1 MTISIQGVSVSRGI
15 AIGQIH
21 IVQHD
26 QLDVREYSIRNS
38 QLEDELSRFN
48 NAIADA
54 RQQLRAIRDHIPV
67 STSVDISAFI
77 DTHLLMLEDI
87 TLTEE
92 PKRIIK
98 ERLCNAEW
106 ALKLQRD
113 ALVNVFNE
121 MADAYL
127 STRRDDVDHVVNR
140 ILRVLL
146 KQKPLLHEVP
156 DDHLKNRIIMAD
168 DLYLWFKSVDA
179 DPTL

>member
-15 AIGQIH
+15 AIGQVH
-21 IVQHD
+21 IMQHD
-26 QLDVREYSIRNS
+26 QLEVPEYTILNS
-38 QLEDELSRFN
+38 QINDELSRFN

-54 RQQLRAIRDHIPV
+54 RQQLRAIRDHIPN
-67 STSVDISAFI
+67 STGVDVSAFI

-98 ERLCNAEW
+98 ERSCNAEW

-121 MADAYL
+121 MADTYL

-156 DDHLKNRIIMAD
+156 DDHLKIE
-168 DLYLWFKSVDA
+168 LLWL
-179 DPTL
+179 TI